1 LSPIIC
7 RSSAGQGKFAVLPL
21 CHATNLSDIPEAKW
35 VFPNKGGIGLC
46 DISFDEASVL
56 QSLEKNV
63 FETIVRE
70 QVIEFLET
78 NVKVKVAHTRLP
90 SVGFRS

>member
-1 LSPIIC
+1 M
-7 RSSAGQGKFAVLPL
+7 
-21 CHATNLSDIPEAKW
+21 
-35 VFPNKGGIGLC
+35 FPNKGGIGLC

-70 QVIEFLET
+70 QVIEFLGT
-78 NVKVKVAHTRLP
+78 NVEVKVAHTRLP